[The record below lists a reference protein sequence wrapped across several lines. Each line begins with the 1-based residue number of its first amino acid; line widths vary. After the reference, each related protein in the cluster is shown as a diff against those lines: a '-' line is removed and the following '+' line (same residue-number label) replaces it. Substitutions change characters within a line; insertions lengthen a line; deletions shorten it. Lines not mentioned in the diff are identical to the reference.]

1 MKIHNTILS
10 LLLCGAINA
19 QYIIELT
26 VLECPAQITNN
37 DIKDCKDLITNE
49 KPDYNW
55 LPVNFNLNQYETN
68 ISYRYLAY
76 KKLGQKPKPAITNI
90 NIIGMFDSQPSDCS
104 IRMNVPL
111 KDVPKNIL
119 PMDES
124 NFAKYVI
131 CYELDKNDTPNAGT
145 EVLTDIKFTNNDNPD
160 DGYQICKTN
169 LNNNRPKGLP
179 DPTNNTNPTID
190 NNNNL
195 NEGMNNGNNFDPNN
209 GMNKGN
215 PFPEFVKRDISKPN
229 PFVKRESDIPF
240 FLEYKKE
247 RPVIATTTQSQVST
261 VQTLTEDSTVS
272 PIITNNQ
279 TNHQDA
285 KNSNNNGITKTFVIL
300 SVVSIS
306 VAISLIIFVTVNR
319 RRRFNEEKEKE
330 ELFSNLPWKTSPN
343 NQNNDFSDP
352 IYGASLP
359 QIENALNNSKS
370 RYPETSLN
378 RNIDGNNQ
386 QQNTFNRNAG
396 FSTMRSNGFGTMT
409 SNTLSSRGGTM
420 HSMNSVGTMNTLRS
434 GPITPGQQ
442 IMPIVNN
449 MNQGIPPNQTY
460 PTPNQT
466 YPTPNQTYPTPNQT
480 YPTPNQTY
488 PTPNQTYPTPNGIG
502 FMNQQNINLPPM
514 TTSNVNMPI
523 NNENNFQNNNVPIS
537 TSNYTP
543 NYNPNYQPSMPVT
556 NQPNQNFGTMNTQ
569 GTMNSHHTGYNT
581 LNSLHSNNTTQNIS
595 NYSDDTNSNDINVNN
610 TNTNKSSTAVQNHK
624 QPNNIKKTLYVTNN
638 DENDDTDNESDKS
651 KVSIEDD
658 SKELLG
664 STKLAA
670 AEEEEKV
677 ENQEN
682 QGNQGNPVETNS
694 HLIIND
700 NNSLNLPSSLQ
711 IDKLDSSLNLTGIEV
726 INSIQDLIDEN
737 NNINPKRI
745 SKRGSTLNGVDRDSL
760 LNGSDENIKV
770 IAGYDARELD
780 ELTLQIGD
788 IITIKAVYSDG
799 WGFGINNSTKEQGVF
814 PIVCLA
820 RKPNLTPTE

>member
-1 MKIHNTILS
+1 MLN
-10 LLLCGAINA
+10 
-19 QYIIELT
+19 IIELT
-26 VLECPAQITNN
+26 VLECPSQITNN
-37 DIKDCKDLITNE
+37 DIKGCKDLITNQE
-49 KPDYNW
+49 PDYNW
-55 LPVNFNLNQYETN
+55 LPVDFNLNQYETN

-76 KKLGQKPKPAITNI
+76 KKLGQNPKPAITNI
-90 NIIGMFDSQPSDCS
+90 NVIGMYDSQPNNCS

-111 KDVPKNIL
+111 KSVPKGITAI
-119 PMDES
+119 EGS
-124 NFAKYVI
+124 NFNEYGI

-145 EVLTDIKFTNNDNPD
+145 EVLLDIKFTNNDKPD
-160 DGYQICKTN
+160 DGYQICETN
-169 LNNNRPKGLP
+169 LNNNQPKGLP
-179 DPTNNTNPTID
+179 DPIHNTNPNID
-190 NNNNL
+190 NNSNNDM
-195 NEGMNNGNNFDPNN
+195 NGDMNNGDNFSPNN
-209 GMNKGN
+209 GINNDN
-215 PFPEFVKRDISKPN
+215 PIPEYVNRDISKPN
-229 PFVKRESDIPF
+229 SFVKRESNIPF
-240 FLEYKKE
+240 FLEYKKG
-247 RPVIATTTQSQVST
+247 RPIIATTTQSQISSVPT
-261 VQTLTEDSTVS
+261 QTEASTVS
-272 PIITNNQ
+272 PIISNNQ
-279 TNHQDA
+279 TNHQDT
-285 KNSNNNGITKTFVIL
+285 NNDNNGITKTFVIL

-306 VAISLIIFVTVNR
+306 VAISLIVFVTVNR
-319 RRRFNEEKEKE
+319 RRRFNQEKEKE

-343 NQNNDFSDP
+343 NQNNDFVDP

-378 RNIDGNNQ
+378 RSIDGTNQ

-396 FSTMRSNGFGTMT
+396 FGTVRSNGFGTMT

-420 HSMNSVGTMNTLRS
+420 HSMNSIGTMNTLRS
-434 GPITPGQQ
+434 GPISTSQQ
-442 IMPIVNN
+442 IMPVMNN
-449 MNQGIPPNQTY
+449 MNQGIPLNQTY

-466 YPTPNQTYPTPNQT
+466 YPP
-480 YPTPNQTY
+480 
-488 PTPNQTYPTPNGIG
+488 PNGIG
-502 FMNQQNINLPPM
+502 FMNQQNINQPPVA
-514 TTSNVNMPI
+514 TTSNLNMQLS
-523 NNENNFQNNNVPIS
+523 NTNNFQNNNITIPS
-537 TSNYTP
+537 SNYTP
-543 NYNPNYQPSMPVT
+543 NYNPNYQPPMPII
-556 NQPNQNFGTMNTQ
+556 NQQNQNFGTPQPLNQQQNFGTMNSQ
-569 GTMNSHHTGYNT
+569 GTLNSQNTGYNT
-581 LNSLHSNNTTQNIS
+581 LNSVHSNNTTQTTQNVS
-595 NYSDDTNSNDINVNN
+595 NHLDNTNSNANNVNN
-610 TNTNKSSTAVQNHK
+610 TNTNELSSTVQNHK
-624 QPNNIKKTLYVTNN
+624 QPNNIKKTLYITNN

-677 ENQEN
+677 ENKES
-682 QGNQGNPVETNS
+682 QGNPVETNS
-694 HLIIND
+694 HLIINE

-788 IITIKAVYSDG
+788 IITVKAVYSDG

-814 PIVCLA
+814 PVVCLA
-820 RKPNLTPTE
+820 RKPNLVPTE